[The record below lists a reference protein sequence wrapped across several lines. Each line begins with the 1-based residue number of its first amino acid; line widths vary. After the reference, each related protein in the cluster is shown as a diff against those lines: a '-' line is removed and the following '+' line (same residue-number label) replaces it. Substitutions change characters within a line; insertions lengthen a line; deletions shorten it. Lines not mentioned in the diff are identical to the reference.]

1 MRQMK
6 FKSICI
12 KSLAITAC
20 SFSTTSIFAQKK
32 PNVVFILVDDFG
44 WKDVSYNGSK
54 FYETPNIDQL
64 AKEGMEFTNGYAA
77 AAISSPTRCSIMT
90 GKYPARL
97 DITDWIPG
105 YQYNL
110 TKEQW
115 AKYKLKTPQIK
126 LNLPL
131 EEVTIAEALKS
142 NGYKTCFVGKWH
154 CSEDSAYYPQYQ
166 GFDKNI
172 GGWKSG
178 KPTGN
183 ANEWMAYFTPYH
195 NPYLPDGPKGEFLT
209 DRLANESVKWIENH
223 KNEPFFLYLAFYAV
237 HTPIQAKPEKVAYFR
252 EKAKKMGIDTEVAF
266 SKDYSWIKN
275 NPHAPKHWKQRLL
288 QSDPEYAA
296 LISSMD
302 ENVGKVL
309 NKIKE
314 LGLDKNTLIC
324 FMSDNGGLSTAEGS
338 PTTNSPLRGGKGW
351 LYEGGIRE
359 PYIIK
364 APGVTKPGEVCK
376 TPVISTDFYP
386 TILDYCGCELLP
398 KQHKDGASLMPLL
411 KGKSI
416 ERKDIFWHYPQYGGK
431 GDSPASAIREGDWKL
446 IEFFEDN
453 HVELYN
459 LKNDI
464 SEKKDL
470 SISRPDIAKKLLQ
483 KLHKW
488 QKDVGAEFPKKNPF
502 YVP

>member
-1 MRQMK
+1 MK
-6 FKSICI
+6 VIHDKSTRKGLFTLCI
-12 KSLAITAC
+12 LSSA
-20 SFSTTSIFAQKK
+20 FVHGQKK

-44 WKDVSYNGSK
+44 WTDVGYNGSK
-54 FYETPNIDQL
+54 YYETPNIDQL
-64 AKEGMEFTNGYAA
+64 ASEGMQFTNGYAA
-77 AAISSPTRCSIMT
+77 ASISSPTRCSLLT

-105 YQYNL
+105 YQHGLNKKQL
-110 TKEQW
+110 S
-115 AKYKLKTPQIK
+115 KYKMLVPEIK

-131 EEVTIAEALKS
+131 EEKTIAEALKE

-183 ANEWMAYFTPYH
+183 ANEWMAYYTPYH

-209 DRLANESVKWIENH
+209 DRLANESMKWIGEN
-223 KNEPFFLYLAFYAV
+223 KGEPFFLYLSFYAV
-237 HTPIQAKPEKVAYFR
+237 HTPIQAKQQDVTYFKD
-252 EKAKKMGIDTEVAF
+252 KAKRMGIDNISPFT
-266 SKDYSWIKN
+266 KDLPWIKN
-275 NPHAPKHWKQRLL
+275 NPHAAGHWKERLL

-296 LISSMD
+296 LILNMD
-302 ENVGKVL
+302 QNVGKVL
-309 NKIKE
+309 NKLKE

-359 PYIIK
+359 PFIIK
-364 APGVTKPGEVCK
+364 APGVTRSGSLCK

-386 TILDYCGCELLP
+386 TILDYCGCKLLP
-398 KQHKDGASLMPLL
+398 EQHKDGVSLLPLL

-416 ERKDIFWHYPQYGGK
+416 ERKDLFWHYPQYGGK

-446 IEFFEDN
+446 IEFYEDN
-453 HVELYN
+453 HIELYN
-459 LKNDI
+459 LKKDI
-464 SEKKDL
+464 SEKNNLAAKQVG
-470 SISRPDIAKKLLQ
+470 IAKKLLAE
-483 KLHKW
+483 LHAWK
-488 QKDVGAEFPKKNPF
+488 KSVGAKIPVINPD
-502 YVP
+502 YVK